1 MEKQQNFFFMMESK
15 KVNHLLFDMKPQ
27 LKYIQTLNL
36 EKKHHLH

>member
-15 KVNHLLFDMKPQ
+15 KVNRLLFDMKPQ

-36 EKKHHLH
+36 EEKHHLH